1 MIQLL
6 PGKMSTRP
14 ILSSYPMYV
23 SDDEDNDEDYSPLT
37 SLTSSSTWWSINSS
51 QYNDLME
58 RIHEL
63 ETGKEGGTHHSL
75 RTITTCTSV
84 SKGITLRSVLG
95 HRQEYLTD
103 EQASSAQSIPWILT
117 AMSASTDHKD
127 IIKSQPPPTFELSD
141 DVRIWILWMNDYFI
155 LWQITDPVAQATCAC
170 MYLNETLVK
179 RTSWLQLT
187 GNSKAFQNWEK
198 LQAWLL
204 TNYTS
209 ANPELDATL
218 ELDRVT
224 MRQNEPI
231 QAFIN
236 HFETVVTDLEWN
248 EPTVCAVFQ
257 KKLSL
262 EVLDAVHLLSPA
274 GYPKSFGQFKSL
286 AQWAE
291 DFIKIGKRSQAD
303 KDKDSH
309 YSPQKKTRFTED
321 YKNPGNRESSRKP
334 MTEWS
339 HNKWSTQPPH
349 QETLTYDE
357 RRVAEERRHWREMK
371 ACVNCGSMDHWAA
384 KCTWPDKRLQ
394 AKKE

>member
-1 MIQLL
+1 
-6 PGKMSTRP
+6 MSTRP

-155 LWQITDPVAQATCAC
+155 LWQITDLVAQAMCAC
-170 MYLNETLVK
+170 TYLNETLVK
-179 RTSWLQLT
+179 RTSQLWLT
-187 GNSKAFQNWEK
+187 GNSEAFQNWEK
-198 LQAWLL
+198 LQTWLL
-204 TNYTS
+204 TNYAS
-209 ANPELDATL
+209 ANPELDTTL

-224 MRQNEPI
+224 IRQNEP
-231 QAFIN
+231 
-236 HFETVVTDLEWN
+236 V
-248 EPTVCAVFQ
+248 
-257 KKLSL
+257 
-262 EVLDAVHLLSPA
+262 
-274 GYPKSFGQFKSL
+274 
-286 AQWAE
+286 
-291 DFIKIGKRSQAD
+291 
-303 KDKDSH
+303 
-309 YSPQKKTRFTED
+309 
-321 YKNPGNRESSRKP
+321 
-334 MTEWS
+334 
-339 HNKWSTQPPH
+339 
-349 QETLTYDE
+349 
-357 RRVAEERRHWREMK
+357 
-371 ACVNCGSMDHWAA
+371 
-384 KCTWPDKRLQ
+384 
-394 AKKE
+394 